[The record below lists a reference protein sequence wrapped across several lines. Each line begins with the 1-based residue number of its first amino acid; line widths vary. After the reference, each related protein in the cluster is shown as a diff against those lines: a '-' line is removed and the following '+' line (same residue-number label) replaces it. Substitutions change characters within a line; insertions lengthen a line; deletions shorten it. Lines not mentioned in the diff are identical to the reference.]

1 MSENPFF
8 LKSSSNSTMCLKKMK
23 DEKIGLSALARN
35 EMSYPMVKMFWDSAG
50 MEAMRR

>member
-1 MSENPFF
+1 MGRFPILE
-8 LKSSSNSTMCLKKMK
+8 KSIKMK